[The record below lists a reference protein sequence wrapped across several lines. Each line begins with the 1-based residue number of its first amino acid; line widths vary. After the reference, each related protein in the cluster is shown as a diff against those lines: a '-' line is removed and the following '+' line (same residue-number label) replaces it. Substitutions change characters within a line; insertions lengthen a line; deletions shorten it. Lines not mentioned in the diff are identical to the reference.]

1 MSVPFL
7 TDKAKRGTGLVEVV
21 CASLRAAI
29 RISSFFT
36 VESQKIPNKTG
47 DEFKRQSRANM
58 LLSEMKGRCMN
69 PQS

>member
-1 MSVPFL
+1 MSVPL
-7 TDKAKRGTGLVEVV
+7 LMDKAKRRIGLVEVV

-29 RISSFFT
+29 RSSSFFI

-47 DEFKRQSRANM
+47 DEFKRQNRADM

>member
-7 TDKAKRGTGLVEVV
+7 TDKAKRGTGLAEVV

-47 DEFKRQSRANM
+47 DEFKRQSR
-58 LLSEMKGRCMN
+58 
-69 PQS
+69 